1 VVKEYYKER
10 YHDMK
15 RDLPQMSIETVG
27 AMKAMLFQNAL
38 KQCPKE
44 AMEVLRKEAE
54 SFKN

>member
-1 VVKEYYKER
+1 
-10 YHDMK
+10 MK